1 MFERVM
7 FFIDGENLVFRYQKM
22 LEKGYEPLNAGIH
35 KKDVYVWHSDII
47 RNIPRDI
54 VRVTYYTSAVGDENE
69 ILSLSKEI
77 KRIKYNYTGPRY
89 GVGGGRYGGGSRSEQ
104 YTGNIFPRVFKKDN
118 RSAKSKAVDI
128 NIAVDMLNYA
138 SLENL
143 DAVYLLSG
151 DGDFIPLIQAVM
163 RKGTRVHLMAL
174 SDGLNPQ
181 LPIAVD
187 EFECI
192 DDKLFAK
199 KQ

>member
-22 LEKGYEPLNAGIH
+22 LEKGYEPLNAGIN

-54 VRVTYYTSAVGDENE
+54 VRVTYYTSAVGDEAK
-69 ILSLSKEI
+69 ILSICEDI
-77 KRIKYNYTGPRY
+77 KKIEYLYKGPIH
-89 GVGGGRYGGGSRSEQ
+89 GGGGGQFGGSHGEQ
-104 YTGNIFPRVFKKDN
+104 YKGNIFPRVFKKDN

-163 RKGTRVHLMAL
+163 RKGMRVHLMAL

-181 LPIAVD
+181 LPMSVD
-187 EFECI
+187 EYECI
-192 DDKLFAK
+192 DDSLFER

>member
-54 VRVTYYTSAVGDENE
+54 VRVTYYTSAVGDEVK
-69 ILSLSKEI
+69 ILSICKDI
-77 KRIKYNYTGPRY
+77 KKIEYNYKGPSY
-89 GVGGGRYGGGSRSEQ
+89 GVGGGRYSGGSRSEQ
-104 YTGNIFPRVFKKDN
+104 YKGNIFPRVFKKDN

-163 RKGTRVHLMAL
+163 RKGMRVHLMAL
-174 SDGLNPQ
+174 SDGLNP
-181 LPIAVD
+181 LLSTAVD

-192 DDKLFAK
+192 DDSLFK
-199 KQ
+199 PKQ